1 MFLLGDF
8 QSKSPVFRAED
19 MNRECDSFV
28 PQKYPDLL
36 SPDSANCV
44 SDEFSLL
51 HSPHHVVKVSR
62 DGQQVVALQLDTL
75 DLALLTE
82 NVLPDLVMGRC
93 SFKFCLGEG
102 KNIKHF

>member
-1 MFLLGDF
+1 
-8 QSKSPVFRAED
+8 

-51 HSPHHVVKVSR
+51 HSHHVVKVSG

-82 NVLPDLVMGRC
+82 NVFPDLVMGRC

>member
-1 MFLLGDF
+1 MLLLKFGIEVFLLGDF

-19 MNRECDSFV
+19 KNRECGSFV

-44 SDEFSLL
+44 SGKFFLL
-51 HSPHHVVKVSR
+51 QSPHHVVKVSR
-62 DGQQVVALQLDTL
+62 DGQQVVALQLDAL

-82 NVLPDLVMGRC
+82 NILPDLVRC
-93 SFKFCLGEG
+93 LLS
-102 KNIKHF
+102 